1 MGDED
6 RARRFKEL
14 ALPHLDDAYTL
25 ARYLLPRADAEDA
38 VQECYLRAWRYF
50 DTFTGTAIKPW
61 LLAILRNVCLAQ
73 RARGGKLVFGEPEH
87 IDGAAETIAPLWG
100 DAPETPELALI
111 RRGTAA
117 ALRRLIQELPDE
129 FREVLVLRE
138 LNGLTYREIAQVTG
152 APSGTVMSRLS
163 RARHM
168 LREALSAK
176 EGGT

>member
-6 RARRFKEL
+6 RARRFKAL

-73 RARGGKLVFGEPEH
+73 RARSGSLVLGETDQ
-87 IDGAAETIAPLWG
+87 IGGAAEAIAPLWG
-100 DAPETPELALI
+100 ETPETPELALI

-152 APSGTVMSRLS
+152 APAGTVMSRLS
-163 RARHM
+163 RARQM
-168 LREALSAK
+168 LRDALSAK